1 MDFGL
6 GGKTAVVTGGSRGL
20 GRHAAL
26 ALAREGCNV
35 AICARGRESLDQ
47 TVIDLRSLGIKALG
61 VQADVTS
68 EEGTTRVVEETL
80 SALGPVDVLVNN
92 AGDAIGD
99 DFDAA
104 DDAAWAF
111 TFELNLFSGIR
122 LIRLCLPHM
131 KRQRWGRIVNVS
143 SIWGREYGPPLTYVT
158 TKAALIAFSKTLA
171 VELADSGVT
180 VNTVAPGSI
189 EFPGGIWHEFRE
201 GNPPEIVEDFIARNL
216 PMGRFG
222 WPEPVG
228 ALVAYLASNQ
238 AALMTGACINIDGGQ
253 SKSLT

>member
-6 GGKTAVVTGGSRGL
+6 GGKTALVTGGSRGL
-20 GRHAAL
+20 GRHSAL
-26 ALAREGCNV
+26 ALAGEGCNV
-35 AICARGRESLDQ
+35 AICARGSESLDQ
-47 TVIDLRSLGIKALG
+47 TVKDLQALGIEAFG
-61 VQADVTS
+61 VQADITT
-68 EEGTTRVVEETL
+68 EEGTSRVVEETL
-80 SALGPVDVLVNN
+80 KALGPVDVLVNN

-111 TFELNLFSGIR
+111 TFEMILFSGIR
-122 LIRLCLPHM
+122 LIRLTLPHM
-131 KRQRWGRIVNVS
+131 KRQKWGRVVNVS
-143 SIWGREYGPPLTYVT
+143 SIWGREYGPALTYVT
-158 TKAALIAFSKTLA
+158 AKAALIAFSKTLA

-189 EFPGGIWHEFRE
+189 EFSGGVWHEFRE
-201 GNPPEIVEDFIARNL
+201 SNPPEVVADFIAQNL

-222 WPEPVG
+222 WPEPIG
-228 ALVAYLASNQ
+228 ALVAYLASTQ
-238 AALMTGACINIDGGQ
+238 ADLMTGACINIDGGQ

>member
-1 MDFGL
+1 M
-6 GGKTAVVTGGSRGL
+6 
-20 GRHAAL
+20 
-26 ALAREGCNV
+26 

-47 TVIDLRSLGIKALG
+47 TVKDLQALGIEALG
-61 VQADVTS
+61 VQADITS
-68 EEGTTRVVEETL
+68 EEGTSRVVEETL
-80 SALGPVDVLVNN
+80 KALGPVDVLVNN

-111 TFELNLFSGIR
+111 SFEMNLFSGIQ
-122 LIRLCLPHM
+122 LIRLTLPHM
-131 KRQRWGRIVNVS
+131 KRQKWGRVVNVS
-143 SIWGREYGPPLTYVT
+143 SIWGREYGPALTYVT
-158 TKAALIAFSKTLA
+158 AKAALIAFSKTLA

-189 EFPGGIWHEFRE
+189 EFSGGVWHEFRE
-201 GNPPEIVEDFIARNL
+201 SNPPEVVADFVAQNL

-222 WPEPVG
+222 WPEPIG
-228 ALVAYLASNQ
+228 ALVAYLASTQ
-238 AALMTGACINIDGGQ
+238 ADLITGACINIDGGQ

>member
-6 GGKTAVVTGGSRGL
+6 SGKTALVTGGSRGL
-20 GRHAAL
+20 GRHSAL
-26 ALAREGCNV
+26 SLAGEGCNV
-35 AICARGRESLDQ
+35 AICARGKESLDQ
-47 TVIDLRSLGIKALG
+47 TVEDLRSLGIEALG
-61 VQADVTS
+61 IQADVAT
-68 EEGTTRVVEETL
+68 EEGTTRVIEETL

-111 TFELNLFSGIR
+111 TFELILFSGIR
-122 LIRLCLPHM
+122 LIRRSLPHM
-131 KRQRWGRIVNVS
+131 KRQKWGRIVNVS
-143 SIWGREYGPPLTYVT
+143 SIWGREYGPALTYVT
-158 TKAALIAFSKTLA
+158 AKAALIAFSKTLA

-180 VNTVAPGSI
+180 VNTIAPGSI
-189 EFPGGIWHEFRE
+189 EFPGGVWDDFRQ
-201 GNPPEIVEDFIARNL
+201 GNPPEVVEDFITQNL

-222 WPEPVG
+222 WPEPIG
-228 ALVAYLASNQ
+228 DLVAYLASTQ
-238 AALMTGACINIDGGQ
+238 ADLMTGACINIDGGQ